1 MDLRRERFEELG
13 CDRERLV
20 DGHLSPDRMSA
31 DRSQDSTDDRGKQAE
46 ADLIPFQGSTIPGP
60 DFFTTGPFAG

>member
-1 MDLRRERFEELG
+1 
-13 CDRERLV
+13 
-20 DGHLSPDRMSA
+20 MSA

-46 ADLIPFQGSTIPGP
+46 ADLIPFQGSMIPGP